1 MKDKVAQEQYCMSHV
16 TALVDPMSDLTVE
29 ILDMIAA
36 HSLSERKCLL
46 CIKYLVAGAEKKPP
60 TRTIYNWGKK
70 KHSAVLRDLA
80 YVRATPRYC
89 PHAAARWK
97 KGPCNAAVLQVC
109 ENCTCTD
116 CDADKGKAEQCT
128 ALVPVLP
135 TPHKRVAAEM
145 SATMSA
151 PTPTTHLLKYRQRV
165 ALKQDCEAACG
176 RYSSG
181 VGWRVP

>member
-29 ILDMIAA
+29 ILDMIVA

-46 CIKYLVAGAEKKPP
+46 CIKYLVAGAEKKPS

-135 TPHKRVAAEM
+135 TPHNSQE
-145 SATMSA
+145 
-151 PTPTTHLLKYRQRV
+151 
-165 ALKQDCEAACG
+165 
-176 RYSSG
+176 SG
-181 VGWRVP
+181 C